1 MFFILSKILALFIHP
16 LFWIVFSLLM
26 WLFLKNRKWKKR
38 SKIAFLIC
46 FFLFTNKFTALLFHH
61 AWEADGTKTEELAE
75 DYDIAIVLGGMAK
88 YDYDL
93 ERIILHKGA
102 DRIWNA
108 IRLYKLGKVKKILV
122 SGADG
127 KLLDES
133 LNEAQAFKK
142 DLLILG
148 IPEEDVLIED
158 QSRNTYQNAAYSKEL
173 LVELG
178 MEDHKL
184 LLITSAMHMNRA
196 SACFEKQ
203 GLDFDTFAVDANS
216 GDFYFDLGHLLIPDQ
231 HAIELWH
238 QLFHEITGYIVY
250 KMVGYA

>member
-1 MFFILSKILALFIHP
+1 M
-16 LFWIVFSLLM
+16 
-26 WLFLKNRKWKKR
+26 
-38 SKIAFLIC
+38 
-46 FFLFTNKFTALLFHH
+46 FTNRFAALLLHH
-61 AWEADGTKTEELAE
+61 AWEADGTKTEQLSD
-75 DYDIAIVLGGMAK
+75 DYDVAIVLGGMSK
-88 YDYDL
+88 YDNDL
-93 ERIILHKGA
+93 ERMILHKGA

-148 IPEEDVLIED
+148 IPEEDVRIED
-158 QSRNTYQNAAYSKEL
+158 QSRNTYQNAAYSKKL

-178 MEDHKL
+178 MENDKL
-184 LLITSAMHMNRA
+184 LLITSAMHMKRA

-203 GLDFDTFAVDANS
+203 GLTFDTFAVDANTGS
-216 GDFYFDLGHLLIPDQ
+216 FYLDWGHLLIPDQ
-231 HAIELWH
+231 HAIELWY

-250 KMVGYA
+250 KLVGYA